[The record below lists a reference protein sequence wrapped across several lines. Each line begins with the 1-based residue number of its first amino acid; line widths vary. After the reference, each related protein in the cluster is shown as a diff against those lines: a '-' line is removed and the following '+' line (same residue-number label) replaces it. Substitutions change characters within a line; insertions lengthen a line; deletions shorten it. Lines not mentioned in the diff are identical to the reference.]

1 MGKAGRFACI
11 LTPMILTVASL
22 ITVALLL
29 AGGTRRSI
37 LPSFYYVRLDM
48 RNLNVTEITQRNTT
62 AKDLGLEDFYV
73 SYLWNYCS
81 GSIDDKANLW
91 KIDRCSDT
99 TSGFSFDIEQIVQK
113 EANKSITFPEPV
125 QKVQKAVN
133 IVTKFMNACYVL
145 GAIATAVT
153 FLIGWFGLLSRWG
166 SCVTTIFADLSFCFL
181 FVASL
186 CSSVLAYSLR
196 GAYTKA
202 FDAFGVEAVVGRRFI
217 TTTWVATIFSLGA
230 AIFWMMSMCCC
241 SGRKKKIM
249 EDQPGPTMVQHTGSG
264 GYHRVSDPYGGASTT
279 PLPYG
284 APKPAPGY
292 EPMRH
297 N

>member
-1 MGKAGRFACI
+1 
-11 LTPMILTVASL
+11 
-22 ITVALLL
+22 
-29 AGGTRRSI
+29 
-37 LPSFYYVRLDM
+37 M

-91 KIDRCSDT
+91 KIDKCSDT

-113 EANKSITFPEPV
+113 EANKAITFPEPV

-166 SCVTTIFADLSFCFL
+166 SCVTTIFAD
-181 FVASL
+181 V
-186 CSSVLAYSLR
+186 R
-196 GAYTKA
+196 N
-202 FDAFGVEAVVGRRFI
+202 
-217 TTTWVATIFSLGA
+217 
-230 AIFWMMSMCCC
+230 
-241 SGRKKKIM
+241 
-249 EDQPGPTMVQHTGSG
+249 P
-264 GYHRVSDPYGGASTT
+264 
-279 PLPYG
+279 
-284 APKPAPGY
+284 
-292 EPMRH
+292 
-297 N
+297 